1 MKAYTKSKYG
11 GPEVLQFEEV
21 SKPTVKEEHLLVKIK
36 ANSVNPVDWH
46 VLRGKPYLARLAFGL
61 FKPKDKIPGADFS
74 GIVEEV
80 GSNVTSFKVGD
91 YVFGESI
98 KAGVYAEY
106 ACVEAG
112 VCAKMPEGAAFADM
126 ACVPIA
132 GLTALQAVVTH
143 GKLQKGES
151 VLINGGSG
159 GVGHFT
165 IQIAKAYGAEVTAV
179 CSEKNTEFVQNLGAD
194 HVIAYDKQNIHE
206 HTGKYNLV
214 IDVQGNLHFNDFTR
228 MGQRGLIIGFTTLGH
243 FFPLLLKKVISK
255 FSLTL
260 FTAQANTPDLE
271 TLAKLIQD
279 KKMKVAIDK
288 TFSFRDIPAA
298 IGYIESMRTK
308 GKVAMVWDD
317 AVY

>member
-36 ANSVNPVDWH
+36 ANSANPVDWH
-46 VLRGKPYLARLAFGL
+46 ILRGKPYLARLAFGL

-80 GSNVTSFKVGD
+80 GSGVTSFKAGD
-91 YVFGESI
+91 AVFGESL

-106 ACVEAG
+106 ACVESN
-112 VCAKMPEGAAFADM
+112 VCAKMPEDSTFADM

-132 GLTALQAVVTH
+132 GLTALQAIVTQ

-151 VLINGGSG
+151 VLINGASG

-194 HVIAYDKQNIHE
+194 HVLAYDKQNIHE
-206 HTGKYNLV
+206 HKGKYNLV
-214 IDVQGNLHFNDFTR
+214 IDVQGNLHFDDFTR

-243 FFPLLLKKVISK
+243 FFPLILKKVISK
-255 FSLTL
+255 YSLSL
-260 FTAQANTPDLE
+260 FTAQANTLDLE
-271 TLAKLIQD
+271 TLAKLIQE
-279 KKMKVAIDK
+279 KKLKVAIDK
-288 TFSFRDIPAA
+288 TFSYKDIPAA
-298 IGYIESMRTK
+298 IGYIEAMRTK
-308 GKVAMVWDD
+308 GKVAMIWDD
-317 AVY
+317 FVD